1 MNESIRYAWF
11 GIVAA
16 FLVLV
21 GAASYVQ
28 VIGADELRAHEA
40 NSRELY
46 KQFGGPRGP
55 ILVDGEPIVES
66 VSSDSTS
73 FDYQRVYHETDLYS
87 GLTGFYSL
95 AYGQTGLEQRLN
107 DWLSGSADDLFIERL
122 RQTFTGAEN
131 PGASVELT
139 IDPTAQQAAFNALPD
154 GMQGSVVVSEPD
166 TGRILAMASRP
177 SYDTNLLA
185 VHSTTQASEN
195 MDSLIDAGVS
205 PYQNR
210 PTAITTEPGSTFK
223 LIDAVAMLESG
234 EYSTGGSISIPNEL
248 QLPQA
253 TTPITNFGGGICD
266 RRDSADFTWIFA
278 QSCNTPFS
286 QAAMDLGQDAI
297 LDVAERF
304 GFNDNSLT
312 IPLSVTPSHFPTEDI
327 PQATLAQSVLG
338 QVDVQATALQMNMIA
353 AGLAND
359 GVVMRPQLVETVR
372 GPDLNVLEEPQ
383 PEVYSEAVTA
393 DIAEDMTSMMTE
405 VVQSGT
411 AMPAR
416 SSIPIAAKTG
426 TGQTGTEGK
435 VNSWITGF
443 APADDPQ
450 VAVTLVYQS
459 TDYSVGSQL
468 TATNL
473 KTIVE
478 AVVEQ

>member
-1 MNESIRYAWF
+1 MNESIRYAWY
-11 GIVAA
+11 GIVAI
-16 FLVLV
+16 FLILI

-28 VIGADELRAHEA
+28 VIGADDLRAHEA

-55 ILVDGEPIVES
+55 ILVGGEPIVES
-66 VSSDSTS
+66 VPSDSSS
-73 FDYQRVYHETDLYS
+73 FDYQRVYHEPALYS
-87 GLTGFYSL
+87 GITGFYSL

-107 DWLSGSADDLFIERL
+107 GWLSGTADDLFIERI
-122 RQTFTGAEN
+122 RQTLTGAEN

-139 IDPTAQQAAFNALPD
+139 IDPAIQKAAYDALPE
-154 GMQGSVVVSEPD
+154 GMNASAIVTEPD
-166 TGRILAMASRP
+166 TGRILAMVSRP
-177 SYDTNLLA
+177 NYDTNLLA
-185 VHSTTQASEN
+185 VHSTTEASEN
-195 MDSLIDAGVS
+195 MEALRDDGIS
-205 PYQNR
+205 PYDNR
-210 PTAITTEPGSTFK
+210 PTTARTEPGSTFK

-234 EYSTGGSISIPNEL
+234 EYSPDTSLSIPNEL
-248 QLPQA
+248 DLPQ
-253 TTPITNFGGGICD
+253 TNTPITNFGGGICNQ
-266 RRDSADFTWIFA
+266 RDSADFTWIFA

-304 GFNDNSLT
+304 GFNDDSLS
-312 IPLSVTPSHFPTEDI
+312 IPLSVVPSHFPTEEL

-353 AGLAND
+353 AGIAND
-359 GVVMRPQLVETVR
+359 GVVMQPQLVDTVR

-383 PEVYSEAVTA
+383 PEVYSEAITPEIA
-393 DIAEDMTSMMTE
+393 DQMTDMMLE

-426 TGQTGTEGK
+426 TGQTGTENK

-468 TATNL
+468 TGRNL

>member
-1 MNESIRYAWF
+1 VNESIRYAWY
-11 GIVAA
+11 GIVAI
-16 FLVLV
+16 FLILI

-28 VIGADELRAHEA
+28 VIGADDLRAHEA

-55 ILVDGEPIVES
+55 ILVGGEPIVES
-66 VSSDSTS
+66 VPSDSSS
-73 FDYQRVYHETDLYS
+73 FDYQRVYHEPALYS
-87 GLTGFYSL
+87 GITGFYSL

-107 DWLSGSADDLFIERL
+107 GWLSGTADDLFIERI
-122 RQTFTGAEN
+122 RQTLTGAEN

-139 IDPTAQQAAFNALPD
+139 IDPAIQKAAYDALPE
-154 GMQGSVVVSEPD
+154 GMNASAIVTEPD
-166 TGRILAMASRP
+166 TGRILAMVSRP
-177 SYDTNLLA
+177 NYDTNLLA
-185 VHSTTQASEN
+185 VHSTTEASEN
-195 MDSLIDAGVS
+195 MEALRDDGIS
-205 PYQNR
+205 PYDNR
-210 PTAITTEPGSTFK
+210 PTTARTEPGSTFK

-234 EYSTGGSISIPNEL
+234 EYSPDTSLSIPNEL
-248 QLPQA
+248 DLPQ
-253 TTPITNFGGGICD
+253 TNTPITNFGGGICNQ
-266 RRDSADFTWIFA
+266 RDSADFTWIFA

-304 GFNDNSLT
+304 GFNDDSLS
-312 IPLSVTPSHFPTEDI
+312 IPLSVVPSHFPTEEL

-353 AGLAND
+353 AGIAND
-359 GVVMRPQLVETVR
+359 GVVMQPQLVDTVR

-383 PEVYSEAVTA
+383 PEVYSEAITPEIA
-393 DIAEDMTSMMTE
+393 DQMTDMMLE

-426 TGQTGTEGK
+426 TGQTGTENK

-468 TATNL
+468 TGRNL